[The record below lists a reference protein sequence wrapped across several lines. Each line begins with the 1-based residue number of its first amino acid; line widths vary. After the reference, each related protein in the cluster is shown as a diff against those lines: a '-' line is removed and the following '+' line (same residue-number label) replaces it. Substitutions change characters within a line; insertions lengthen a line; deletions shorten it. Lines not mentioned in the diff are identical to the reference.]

1 MKILGIIPARGGS
14 KGIPKKN
21 IKLLKGK
28 PLIAYTIESA
38 LNSKLDRLIVSTD
51 DQEILDI
58 AKKYNVNVLTRPSHL
73 AEDKTP
79 TLSVIQDI
87 ILKIDEKFDALMV
100 LQPTSPLRK
109 VEDINKSIDLFKH
122 DENADSLVSVVKVSH
137 NYMPQ
142 KLMSLEG
149 KYLKGGSEI
158 KRRQEMPDMYA
169 RNGAA
174 IYITRISNIKNN
186 LLGNKILPYIMS
198 KSASFDID
206 DHEDWQIIEK
216 FI

>member
-28 PLIAYTIESA
+28 PLIGYTIEVA
-38 LNSKLDRLIVSTD
+38 LASNLNRVIVSTD
-51 DQEILDI
+51 CQEISQV
-58 AKKYNVNVLTRPSHL
+58 AQKYNANVMMRPLHL
-73 AEDKTP
+73 ADDKTS
-79 TLSVIQDI
+79 TLSVLQDVI
-87 ILKIDEKFDALMV
+87 SKIDEKFNAIMV

-109 VEDINKSIDLFKH
+109 VEDINRSINLFKH
-122 DENADSLVSVVKVSH
+122 DINADSLVSVVKVSH

-149 KYLKGGSEI
+149 KYLKGNIKI

-174 IYITRISNIKNN
+174 IYITRISNLKTN
-186 LLGNKILPYIMS
+186 LLGGKILPYIMN
-198 KSASFDID
+198 KSSSFDID
-206 DHEDWQIIEK
+206 DDEDWKIIER

>member
-28 PLIAYTIESA
+28 PLIAYTIEAA
-38 LNSKLDRLIVSTD
+38 LASKLDGMIVSTD
-51 DQEILDI
+51 NKEISDI
-58 AKKYNVNVLTRPSHL
+58 AQKYNANVLTRPPHL
-73 AEDKTP
+73 AEDKTS
-79 TLSVIQDI
+79 TLSVLQDI
-87 ILKIDEKFDALMV
+87 VLKIDEKFDALMV

-109 VEDINKSIDLFKH
+109 VEDINRSIDLFNH

-149 KYLKGGSEI
+149 KYLKGSSEI